1 MPRLRPNRSF
11 RDDEVVVCVEAFS
24 SETPVTNTFV
34 QRGQRLLGGDPIVK
48 AHSSRFARDGALAEE
63 YPSPF
68 DEVVEHPPMHDDAR
82 PYVLPAIEDQDAAV
96 AIESFYAGGRF
107 EGRFV
112 KKGHRLHR
120 DDPLVRAHPEF
131 FTTAPLPLVDRG

>member
-1 MPRLRPNRSF
+1 
-11 RDDEVVVCVEAFS
+11 
-24 SETPVTNTFV
+24 
-34 QRGQRLLGGDPIVK
+34 VK